1 MPRPLKLRCIERIP
15 RIGHFMP
22 DNLSGNQ
29 VESVSLSF
37 EEVESLRLKDLE
49 GLGHEASAQRMR
61 ISRPTFHRILELAHK
76 KVADALVNGKVI
88 HIEGGSCCL
97 SQSRFIC
104 NDDGHEW
111 NVPFDMLANGNPI
124 LCPNCSSANIQPK
137 YSIPSFYH
145 GGGVRNRFRK
155 GRRD

>member
-15 RIGHFMP
+15 RIGHFWP
-22 DNLSGNQ
+22 DNLSGNK
-29 VESVSLSF
+29 VESVCLSL
-37 EEVESLRLKDLE
+37 EEAESLRLKDLE

-88 HIEGGSCCL
+88 HIEGGNFCLPQSC
-97 SQSRFIC
+97 FIC

-111 NVPFDMLANGNPI
+111 NVPFDILANGDP
-124 LCPNCSSANIQPK
+124 LSCPNCSSENIQPK
-137 YSIPSFYH
+137 YSIPSFCH
-145 GGGVRNRFRK
+145 GGEGRRRFRR
-155 GRRD
+155 GRKH